1 MRSCEYHHRE
11 MCEMCTKKF
20 VLMINTHA
28 MHFDTNLRAWYTRD
42 WRILRWLGRRP
53 VRYWWILRRLCLRV
67 MRSGNYHHREM
78 CEMCFTTF
86 VFNDEDTYNTFL
98 ILLTWELGTP
108 EIEGF
113 SEGWLLGFAL
123 TDGDSDGMEDGWPDT
138 LGFSDG
144 WDVGQSDIEGFSDG
158 LDCWMVTRSFVCHHS
173 EMREMCTMIM

>member
-28 MHFDTNLRAWYTRD
+28 MHFDTNLRAWYSRD

-53 VRYWWILRRLCLRV
+53 VRYWWVLRRLCLRV
-67 MRSGNYHHREM
+67 MRSGNYHHRQI

-113 SEGWLLGFAL
+113 SEGWLLGVAL
-123 TDGDSDGMEDGWPDT
+123 TDGDSDGMEDGWPDI